1 MRRVVLATLLVV
13 PTVTI
18 AAPADDVTELLEA
31 LPARD
36 TDGANP
42 AFSFTNDNPYWR
54 GKDQFAN
61 QPNFMAM
68 GVDIKK
74 LVVATSAD
82 GKTAWLAADV
92 KGVPQDGECAPGPCP
107 PNRDPALH
115 VSGVIEQTGK
125 GWSWLAWHVAAPV
138 TGKHQAAIVKQAVM
152 PDAIPRAI
160 TGAEGV
166 VALFETTILE
176 SRTLAGTVSDRKD
189 VVLYGSE
196 SAERYVTGAKVKAQL
211 TKWQLGFAVRD
222 GVQAGLSANKQVAWV
237 AANVDARSLKR
248 PKDKPLPY
256 RVLFV
261 YEKAGDAWK
270 LVLLH
275 FSVDTFTYQK
285 P

>member
-1 MRRVVLATLLVV
+1 
-13 PTVTI
+13 
-18 AAPADDVTELLEA
+18 
-31 LPARD
+31 
-36 TDGANP
+36 
-42 AFSFTNDNPYWR
+42 
-54 GKDQFAN
+54 
-61 QPNFMAM
+61 
-68 GVDIKK
+68 
-74 LVVATSAD
+74 
-82 GKTAWLAADV
+82 
-92 KGVPQDGECAPGPCP
+92 
-107 PNRDPALH
+107 
-115 VSGVIEQTGK
+115 
-125 GWSWLAWHVAAPV
+125 
-138 TGKHQAAIVKQAVM
+138 M

-196 SAERYVTGAKVKAQL
+196 SAERYVTGAKAKAQL